1 MIDIPF
7 TSFTPDLPALNN
19 PGLVRA
25 HNASAGGSSSQGGVT
40 FYPLKAASLY
50 SDTVMASRPMASAV
64 GQDRFGNAK
73 VYGAAASALYKLAPA
88 DREWTNISRTAGYT
102 TTGTERWKFVEF
114 GSLQIGTNYSNEP
127 QYIDMNTDLKF
138 ADLTTLVKGRH
149 INTHKGFVILGNTYD
164 ALDGAVPYR
173 VRWSGLEAPA
183 DWTFSAAT
191 QADFQDIHGYGAIQ
205 RHRYG

>member
-1 MIDIPF
+1 M
-7 TSFTPDLPALNN
+7 
-19 PGLVRA
+19 G
-25 HNASAGGSSSQGGVT
+25 SAI
-40 FYPLKAASLY
+40 
-50 SDTVMASRPMASAV
+50 

-73 VYGAAASALYKLAPA
+73 VYGAASTALYKLSPA
-88 DREWTNISRTAGYT
+88 NRQWTDISRTGGYT
-102 TTGTERWKFVEF
+102 TTGTESWKFVEF

-127 QYIDMNTDLKF
+127 QFIDMNTDLKF

-173 VRWSGLEAPA
+173 VRWSGLEAPS
-183 DWTFSAAT
+183 DWNFSAAT

-205 RHRYG
+205 GVVTDDSCYVLLQRGIVQMVYIRSPIHFPVSGPRSPARDAQSASPLSR